1 MLRALIY
8 SGVNVAY
15 LPCCN
20 RNRCPRAS
28 SLYYHF
34 QVRCTLLHGTRIS
47 YESPLTVCLF
57 DIVNRMGLGTTVAST
72 LGSISSHQ
80 ALGSLS
86 SQKALKLAHMYLEK
100 AWDESDSDIALVLY
114 RETELSLVQAKKA
127 AKHENNQAIMNGIGD
142 AFINLSRLL
151 EVRNRGSEADVI
163 RKKAEKLG

>member
-1 MLRALIY
+1 
-8 SGVNVAY
+8 
-15 LPCCN
+15 
-20 RNRCPRAS
+20 
-28 SLYYHF
+28 
-34 QVRCTLLHGTRIS
+34 
-47 YESPLTVCLF
+47 
-57 DIVNRMGLGTTVAST
+57 
-72 LGSISSHQ
+72 
-80 ALGSLS
+80 
-86 SQKALKLAHMYLEK
+86 MYLEK